1 MPVFKSG
8 GVGSAVLDMEKKDF
22 STLKPAELQ
31 EKLAKLSQQMLELR
45 MKKQL
50 GQLKVPS
57 ELRQCRKDRVRILT
71 VLSRQSL

>member
-1 MPVFKSG
+1 MK
-8 GVGSAVLDMEKKDF
+8 KKDF
-22 STLKPAELQ
+22 SALKPAELQ
-31 EKLAKLSQQMLELR
+31 EKLEKLSQQMLVLR

-57 ELRQCRKDRVRILT
+57 ELRQCKKDRARILT

>member
-1 MPVFKSG
+1 MK
-8 GVGSAVLDMEKKDF
+8 KKDF

-50 GQLKVPS
+50 GQLKVLS
-57 ELRQCRKDRVRILT
+57 ELRQCRKDRARILT

>member
-8 GVGSAVLDMEKKDF
+8 GVGSAVLDMKKKDF

-31 EKLAKLSQQMLELR
+31 EKLVKLSQQMLELR

-57 ELRQCRKDRVRILT
+57 ELRQCKKDRARILT